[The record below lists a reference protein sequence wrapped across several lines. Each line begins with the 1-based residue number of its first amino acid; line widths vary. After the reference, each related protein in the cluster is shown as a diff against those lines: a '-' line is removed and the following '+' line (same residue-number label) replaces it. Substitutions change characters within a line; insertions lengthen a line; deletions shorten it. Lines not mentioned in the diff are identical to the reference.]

1 MKKLTRKT
9 LSELSQQKEL
19 LTIEMQK
26 TFIGGGD
33 GTFHNPYTFE
43 EYKHYGG
50 VSEVYYLNE
59 LGQLSYNLPEVVVV
73 GHQGGYNGNT
83 ASPIVET
90 PWANYG
96 GKSDT
101 GGNTYE
107 TPWGDSWANGGDGNG
122 SSPNGWDSYS
132 GGSWYN
138 GNWGAPIYG
147 GGSWSTAGKVADGIG
162 LNMAVKEAI
171 IGLVDEAQLGK
182 AASRYLTFTKS
193 IGTSCSIIGVAVTVY
208 DAIENPTLGNQIQ
221 IAISLGSTALGP
233 VGNAVYCVLDMAGG
247 VDYISDTIAKKIEE
261 LAHN

>member
-9 LSELSQQKEL
+9 LAELSQQKEL

-43 EYKHYGG
+43 EYKHCGRE
-50 VSEVYYLNE
+50 SEVYYINE
-59 LGQLSYNLPEVVVV
+59 SGQLSYNLPEVVVV

-83 ASPIVET
+83 ASPIIET

-96 GKSDT
+96 GKSDM
-101 GGNTYE
+101 GGNTDV
-107 TPWGDSWANGGDGNG
+107 TPWGYGGVGNG
-122 SSPNGWDSYS
+122 PSTNGWGAYS

-138 GNWGAPIYG
+138 GNSEAHVYG

-162 LNMAVKEAI
+162 VNMAVKEAI

-182 AASRYLTFTKS
+182 AASRYLTFTKMAGKVCGGIGVLIAVQNEFKEPTTCNTIKLAIS
-193 IGTSCSIIGVAVTVY
+193 IGAF
-208 DAIENPTLGNQIQ
+208 
-221 IAISLGSTALGP
+221 ALGP
-233 VGNAVYCVLDMAGG
+233 VGSTIFCVIDMAGG
-247 VDYISDTIAKKIEE
+247 VDYMSEVIAKQIEG
-261 LAHN
+261 LTCN